1 MDPVPKALQISTTTS
16 ILLFLIAS
24 LLGSLRPLA
33 VYSTE
38 AIAEQFVPT
47 DLFNLI
53 FIFPILLYS
62 LYRSQDSEVGQLT
75 MIASLFY
82 LIYINTIYLLGVPYD
97 WISILLLFAMMI
109 GLYSCIT
116 QFVLLDHQEV
126 KVRLGAMPHRVV
138 IALLSFIAIFFS
150 LLQVSTMLTT
160 TDATGI
166 DLGTWVADLLVFCGP
181 IFMTAIL
188 LYLRHPAGYTGS
200 YIMLYVILVTFA
212 GLIPFVIFQ
221 QLLYQIAIDLFTV
234 IFVLVFVIPIFVVWY
249 RLFGLVR
256 SA

>member
-62 LYRSQDSEVGQLT
+62 LYRSQDSEVGRLT

-116 QFVLLDHQEV
+116 QFVL
-126 KVRLGAMPHRVV
+126 
-138 IALLSFIAIFFS
+138 
-150 LLQVSTMLTT
+150 
-160 TDATGI
+160 
-166 DLGTWVADLLVFCGP
+166 
-181 IFMTAIL
+181 
-188 LYLRHPAGYTGS
+188 
-200 YIMLYVILVTFA
+200 
-212 GLIPFVIFQ
+212 
-221 QLLYQIAIDLFTV
+221 
-234 IFVLVFVIPIFVVWY
+234 
-249 RLFGLVR
+249 
-256 SA
+256 